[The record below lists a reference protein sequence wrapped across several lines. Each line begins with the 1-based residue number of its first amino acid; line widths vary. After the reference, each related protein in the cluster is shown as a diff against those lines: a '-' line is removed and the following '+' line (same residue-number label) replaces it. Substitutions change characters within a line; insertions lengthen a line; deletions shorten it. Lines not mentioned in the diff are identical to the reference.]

1 MPEYVAT
8 DTEPGRGPA
17 GVSLSLCRQQRKLF
31 KNSRVT
37 LYLFILICM
46 VSTSIPLDL

>member
-31 KNSRVT
+31 KNSRET
-37 LYLFILICM
+37 LFLFILLCL
-46 VSTSIPLDL
+46 VSTSTPLDL